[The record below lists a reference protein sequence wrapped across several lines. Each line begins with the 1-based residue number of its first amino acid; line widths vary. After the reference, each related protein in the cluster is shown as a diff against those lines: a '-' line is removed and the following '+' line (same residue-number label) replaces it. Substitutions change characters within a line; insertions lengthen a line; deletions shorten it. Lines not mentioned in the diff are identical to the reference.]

1 MCALASAL
9 ELNAPRC
16 KLPTRRGGGGG
27 GRDAVVEE
35 ARGGI
40 GERGVV
46 VGLIKSEL

>member
-1 MCALASAL
+1 MYPGECGGIERPLQVANEAG
-9 ELNAPRC
+9 
-16 KLPTRRGGGGG
+16 RR
-27 GRDAVVEE
+27 RRRRRQAVVEE